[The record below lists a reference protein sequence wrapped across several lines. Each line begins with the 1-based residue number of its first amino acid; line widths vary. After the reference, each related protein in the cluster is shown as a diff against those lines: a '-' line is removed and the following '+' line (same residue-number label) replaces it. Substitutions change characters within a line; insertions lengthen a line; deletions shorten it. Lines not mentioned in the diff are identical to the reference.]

1 MRAVLAACLMSA
13 ALFTAPLSHA
23 QGASEAASGLPQ
35 SEILVVDSEQLFAQ
49 SSFGQR
55 VAQELAAEESVL
67 LAENRQIQAKLTEEE
82 RVLTEQR
89 ATMDAKAF
97 RAIAEAF
104 DARVVQIRNQQD
116 AKSVNIEQKR
126 KREEDAFVRAA
137 SPILTA
143 LMQEAGASIV
153 MERRAVLMFDPAV
166 DITPFAIERLNL
178 VLGDGAVAPA
188 EEQADQ

>member
-1 MRAVLAACLMSA
+1 MSA